1 MRMTMINQLLDDID
15 AQTYGYCNGERSPL
29 FTSKQMT
36 SITATNATPER
47 TPYEIAQ
54 TKYADAKNTTS
65 IPGEICKFVGS
76 LGALAGGLLVVVS
89 VGTGNAGALV
99 VSGGIAAVGALAG
112 APIAALGSIATQT
125 KKNTKFA
132 ELDAYIARHRIGQ

>member
-1 MRMTMINQLLDDID
+1 
-15 AQTYGYCNGERSPL
+15 
-29 FTSKQMT
+29 MT
-36 SITATNATPER
+36 SITATSNKTER
-47 TPYEIAQ
+47 TPHEIAQ
-54 TKYADAKNTTS
+54 TKYTDAKNTTS

-99 VSGGIAAVGALAG
+99 VSGGIAAAGALAG

-132 ELDAYIARHRIGQ
+132 DRDAYIKRERLS

>member
-1 MRMTMINQLLDDID
+1 
-15 AQTYGYCNGERSPL
+15 
-29 FTSKQMT
+29 MT
-36 SITATNATPER
+36 SITATYANPKS

-65 IPGEICKFVGS
+65 IPGELCKFVGS
-76 LGALAGGLLVVVS
+76 IGTLVGGLLVVVS
-89 VGTGNAGALV
+89 VVNGNAGALA
-99 VSGGIAAVGALAG
+99 VSGGITAVGALAG

-132 ELDAYIARHRIGQ
+132 ELDAYIASHKIGQ